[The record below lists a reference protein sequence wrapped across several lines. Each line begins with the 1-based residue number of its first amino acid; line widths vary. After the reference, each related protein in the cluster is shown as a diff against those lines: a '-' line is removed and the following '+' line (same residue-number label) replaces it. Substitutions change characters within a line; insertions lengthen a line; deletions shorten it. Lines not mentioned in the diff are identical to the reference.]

1 MRRLPLILGLAAVL
15 SFSSVAQAL
24 TVRDVVELTKA
35 GVSDPV
41 LLALIQIDHR
51 VYTIDAEA
59 VKAMKAAGVSDAV
72 MLAMIKA
79 GRDAGNDGTDA
90 VGPAPA
96 AADAAVQPAVAPPP
110 QVVVIDHGGSQPLVS
125 EVPVAVPVVVPV
137 AVPVATHQDRIRTIV
152 TTDTGAAVRVREP
165 VPPNCVKAEPIYW
178 GNGGKRRPGTWA
190 PPPQI
195 VCR

>member
-1 MRRLPLILGLAAVL
+1 MRRLPLILGFAAAL
-15 SFSSVAQAL
+15 SFATLANAL

-35 GVSDPV
+35 GVSDQV

-51 VYTIDAEA
+51 VYTIDADA

-72 MLAMIKA
+72 MLAMIHA
-79 GRDAGNDGTDA
+79 GRDTQAEATADA
-90 VGPAPA
+90 AQPA
-96 AADAAVQPAVAPPP
+96 AAIQPSAAPAP
-110 QVVVIDHGGSQPLVS
+110 QVVVIDHGAAQP
-125 EVPVAVPVVVPV
+125 AVQIPVPV
-137 AVPVATHQDRIRTIV
+137 AVPVAVPITPFDLHRERVSTII
-152 TTDTGAAVRVREP
+152 TTDTGATVRARVP

-190 PPPQI
+190 PPTQI